1 MKHLLCHT
9 DTQDVWHNVTLDL
22 NNEFI
27 HLTCIPLHKQC
38 KGLNH
43 HLISW
48 PPFYHTKAKLVLVTP
63 TLRIQLLFS
72 VLVHGDLSVSAVAK
86 KYNSDAALS
95 ILDTLCTGLSLVEC
109 IFLTM
114 PARLKDN
121 CSELAL

>member
-1 MKHLLCHT
+1 MATFLPH
-9 DTQDVWHNVTLDL
+9 Q
-22 NNEFI
+22 
-27 HLTCIPLHKQC
+27 
-38 KGLNH
+38 
-43 HLISW
+43 S
-48 PPFYHTKAKLVLVTP
+48 KACTVTP

-72 VLVHGDLSVSAVAK
+72 VLVHGDLSVSAIAK

-121 CSELAL
+121 CSELALWVQYVQRKDQES